1 MEESGRRFSFRCGV
15 VFCNDQIPPA
25 QQCGDQ
31 HRQDYRSESSPG
43 HGGFMAVMTWW
54 LDHGAKL
61 SPHDV
66 HVIFRQLAMQ
76 GLAAELRSRP
86 RAS

>member
-1 MEESGRRFSFRCGV
+1 
-15 VFCNDQIPPA
+15 
-25 QQCGDQ
+25 
-31 HRQDYRSESSPG
+31 
-43 HGGFMAVMTWW
+43 MAVMTWW